1 MLDERD
7 LRELAAFRSE
17 HPVVS
22 VYLNT
27 DPRAGN
33 ADAYRLRLRN
43 LLKGLQAKADAEAIQ
58 AYFEREYDWTG
69 RGVAVFS
76 CTGAA
81 FFRAFPLG
89 VPVSD
94 LAWEGQRPYVRPL
107 TALLDAYGGYGVVLV
122 SKEQARFFYFHLGR
136 LEEQEGFQ
144 GEEVRHTKRGGGSQ
158 APGRRGGVA
167 GLTDYAEE
175 VAERNL
181 KRAAEAAETFFA
193 RNKVRRILI
202 GGSEENVALFRQH
215 LGKAWQSLVVGT
227 FPMDLRASHAEV
239 LAKALAIG
247 QEAELRREA
256 RLLEALKTKA
266 AKGGEAVLGLDET
279 LGAVHEKRVHILLFE
294 QGYREPGYRCTG
306 CGFLTT
312 QALETCPFCGSPV
325 EAVPDAVELA
335 VKRTLAEGGEVEVIA
350 RDLSDIGHIGALL
363 RY

>member
-1 MLDERD
+1 MLSEKD
-7 LRELAAFRSE
+7 LHELVAFRSE

-33 ADAYRLRLRN
+33 ADAYRLRLRG
-43 LLKGLQAKADAEAIQ
+43 LLKGVQSTADAEAIQ
-58 AYFEREYDWTG
+58 TYFEREYDWTG

-76 CTGAA
+76 CAGEG
-81 FFRAFPLG
+81 FFRAFPVG
-89 VPVSD
+89 IPVRD
-94 LAWEGQRPYVRPL
+94 LAWEGHRPYVRPL
-107 TALLDAYGGYGVVLV
+107 TALMDAYGGYGVVLV
-122 SKEQARFFYFHLGR
+122 SKEQARFFYFHLGM

-167 GLTDYAEE
+167 GLSDYADE

-181 KRAAEAAETFFA
+181 KRAAEAAEAFFA
-193 RNKVRRILI
+193 QNKVRRILI
-202 GGSEENVALFRQH
+202 GGSEENVALFRQF
-215 LGKAWQSLVVGT
+215 LSKAWQSLVVGT

-239 LAKALAIG
+239 LDKALAIG
-247 QEAELRREA
+247 QEAERRREE
-256 RLLEALKTKA
+256 RLLEELKTKA

-279 LGAVHEKRVHILLFE
+279 LGAVHEKRVHILVFE
-294 QGYREPGYRCTG
+294 EGYREAGYRCSG

-312 QALETCPFCGSPV
+312 QALATCPFCGSPF

-335 VKRTLAEGGEVEVIA
+335 VKRTLEDGGEVEAIP
-350 RDLSDIGHIGALL
+350 RDLSEIGHVGALL